1 MIASACFR
9 YNMNYFCGLYVLP
22 PSFILFCFCVFLIP
36 SSMDISLVLPGVVIF
51 LVTYFRSCFCQYFN
65 DVDKGV
71 DEDSSIIIP
80 PPSCSWVAFRNG
92 VVASF
97 CFFLVPLSSFEDK
110 TRSSYWKVV
119 TVSRCSSSTLSHTTF
134 RWFIISLPPSLS
146 TI

>member
-1 MIASACFR
+1 MDLNI
-9 YNMNYFCGLYVLP
+9 YIYIYI
-22 PSFILFCFCVFLIP
+22 FIKC
-36 SSMDISLVLPGVVIF
+36 ISLVLPGVVIF

-97 CFFLVPLSSFEDK
+97 CFFLVVVVFVVCLNNRSFIECNAALVESWNNPNCLRSWSYNSCMDK
-110 TRSSYWKVV
+110 MGCVDP
-119 TVSRCSSSTLSHTTF
+119 H
-134 RWFIISLPPSLS
+134 
-146 TI
+146 